1 MAPAPPS
8 PTVTGM
14 DIPPVAAIEC
24 VGVGKAFG
32 AVQALDDVTVS
43 IGAPATGLLGA
54 NGAGKS
60 TLMRVTLGLLAP
72 DAGTVRVLGHD
83 ASQERAAI
91 RRRVGYMPEHSCL
104 PTDMSAQDLCVH
116 IAQLR
121 GLSHRD
127 GRRRASEVLFAVGL
141 EEERRRLISTYS
153 LGMAQRTKL
162 AQALVHG
169 PELVVLDEPTSGLD
183 PSGRAEM
190 LSVVRRLSDEL
201 GIRVLVSSHVL
212 DDIERTCDEVVVL
225 KDGRLAAQQAVS
237 SRPQLGP
244 VVLNVTGDLAQFAA
258 ALNAR
263 GVPTRPSQLNG
274 DIRIE
279 RADAAVLDL
288 VRDLAAE
295 RGVGVV
301 RLVDEGNALE
311 RTVVEAMS

>member
-1 MAPAPPS
+1 MTAPP
-8 PTVTGM
+8 P
-14 DIPPVAAIEC
+14 AAIEC
-24 VGVGKAFG
+24 VGVVKTFG
-32 AVQALDDVTVS
+32 SVQALRDVTVS
-43 IGAPATGLLGA
+43 ISAPATGLLGA

-72 DAGTVRVLGHD
+72 DSGTVRVLGHD
-83 ASQERAAI
+83 ASVERADI
-91 RRRVGYMPEHSCL
+91 RRRVGYMPEHNCL

-116 IAQLR
+116 IGQLR

-127 GRRRASEVLFAVGL
+127 ARRRASEVLFAVGL

-183 PSGRAEM
+183 PSGRGEM
-190 LSVVRRLSDEL
+190 LAVVRRLSDEL

-225 KDGRLAAQQAVS
+225 KDGQLAAQQAVTAK
-237 SRPQLGP
+237 PQLGP
-244 VVLNVTGDLAQFAA
+244 VILHVSGDLGAFAV
-258 ALNAR
+258 ALNER
-263 GVPTRPSQLNG
+263 GIPTTPSELNG

-279 RADAAVLDL
+279 RADERTLDL
-288 VRDLAAE
+288 IRDLAAE
-295 RGVGVV
+295 RKVGIV
-301 RLVDEGNALE
+301 RLSDEGNALE

>member
-1 MAPAPPS
+1 MTAPA
-8 PTVTGM
+8 T
-14 DIPPVAAIEC
+14 AAIEC
-24 VGVGKAFG
+24 AGVGKQFG
-32 AVQALDDVTVS
+32 SVQALRDVTVS
-43 IGAPATGLLGA
+43 IDAPSTGLLGA

-60 TLMRVTLGLLAP
+60 TLMRVILGLLVP
-72 DAGTVRVLGHD
+72 DGGRVRVLGHD
-83 ASQERAAI
+83 ATTDRAEI
-91 RRRVGYMPEHSCL
+91 RRRVGYMPEHKCL

-121 GLSHRD
+121 GLGRRD
-127 GRRRASEVLFAVGL
+127 ARRRASEVLFAVGL

-153 LGMAQRTKL
+153 LGMSQRTKL

-169 PELVVLDEPTSGLD
+169 PDLVILDEPTSGLD

-225 KDGRLAAQQAVS
+225 KDGQLAAQQAVTAK
-237 SRPQLGP
+237 PQLGP
-244 VVLNVTGDLAQFAA
+244 VIVHVTGDLGAFAE

-263 GVPTRPSQLNG
+263 GVPTTPSQLNG

-279 RADAAVLDL
+279 RADDATLDV

-295 RGVGVV
+295 RGVGIV
-301 RLVDEGNALE
+301 RLMDEGNALE